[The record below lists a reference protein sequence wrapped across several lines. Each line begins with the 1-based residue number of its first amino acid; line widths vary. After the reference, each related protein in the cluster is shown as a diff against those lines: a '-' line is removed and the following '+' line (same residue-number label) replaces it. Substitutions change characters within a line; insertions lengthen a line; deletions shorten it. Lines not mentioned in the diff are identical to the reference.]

1 MRFPVRPGFGTVGKK
16 CVVRANHFMVQ
27 LAERDIHHYDVS
39 ITPEVTSKKI
49 NRQIISQLINLYRLT
64 HLGERMPAYDGMKS
78 IYTAGPLPF
87 ESKEF
92 IIKLPDSDP
101 RPSSSTRPRRER
113 QFRVVIRLA
122 SKPDLYTLQQF
133 LLRRHFEAPYE
144 VIQVLDVVLRAAPSE
159 KHTVVGRSFFSTDL
173 GPVGQLGDG
182 VEYWR
187 GYFQSLRPTQ
197 MGLSLNIDVSAR
209 SFYEPILVTEFVQY
223 YCRDLSRPLSDQ
235 VRLKVY

>member
-1 MRFPVRPGFGTVGKK
+1 
-16 CVVRANHFMVQ
+16 
-27 LAERDIHHYDVS
+27 VS

-64 HLGERMPAYDGMKS
+64 NLGGRIPAYDGMKS

-101 RPSSSTRPRRER
+101 RPSSSTRPRKER

-133 LLRRHFEAPYE
+133 LRRRHFEVPYE

-173 GPVGQLGDG
+173 GPMGQLGDG

-209 SFYEPILVTEFVQY
+209 SFYEPILATEFVQY

-235 VRLKVY
+235 VRLKVKKALKGIKVVLTHMEYNKSYKITGISSQPMSQL